1 MLTIIYPQA
10 FTRRLSRL
18 GQGTGFGACFV
29 REQVG
34 NRHKVG
40 DMPSLLAMQL

>member
-1 MLTIIYPQA
+1 MLTIIYPEA
-10 FTRRLSRL
+10 FTRKLSRPS
-18 GQGTGFGACFV
+18 QGTGFGACFA

-40 DMPSLLAMQL
+40 SVPGPRAMGL

>member
-1 MLTIIYPQA
+1 MLAIIYPQA
-10 FTRRLSRL
+10 FTRPLNCLS
-18 GQGTGFGACFV
+18 QGTGFGRCFA

-40 DMPSLLAMQL
+40 GTPRPLAMQP